1 MVWLCSGVHAH
12 RPRLTAAHPSIHLS
26 TLLQQRCFTVPGSD
40 GKEVDLVPGASE
52 AKVTFDNKDTW
63 AQLAMDY
70 RLHEFDR
77 QVRPDHAI
85 VDRGTLA
92 AYTAPRGLA

>member
-1 MVWLCSGVHAH
+1 MAPCRRPNVGVSVA
-12 RPRLTAAHPSIHLS
+12 PRVRAT
-26 TLLQQRCFTVPGSD
+26 QQRCFTVPGSD

-77 QVRPDHAI
+77 QVCAPPRSSRAVSGCCAAHL
-85 VDRGTLA
+85 GTVLLGVSTGA
-92 AYTAPRGLA
+92 